1 MAINLDL
8 APHDKMPEELDKYVY
23 VEYAMTNSTV
33 SRAQVRSI
41 AIHSGA
47 DEPPDRWV
55 RHLAKYEYKI
65 EMEFTDKVKPQSED
79 ILAPLKPAPQPE
91 EIDSN
96 APKAAPEDDSENSS
110 SDSD

>member
-1 MAINLDL
+1 MNIDL
-8 APHDKMPEELDKYVY
+8 APHDKMPEELDKHIL
-23 VEYAMTNSTV
+23 VEYSMSNSTV

-41 AIHSGA
+41 SISGV

-65 EMEFTDKVKPQSED
+65 EIEFTDKVKAESED
-79 ILAPLKPAPQPE
+79 VLAQLTAGTVAPTE
-91 EIDSN
+91 DST
-96 APKAAPEDDSENSS
+96 APKAAPEDDSDSS